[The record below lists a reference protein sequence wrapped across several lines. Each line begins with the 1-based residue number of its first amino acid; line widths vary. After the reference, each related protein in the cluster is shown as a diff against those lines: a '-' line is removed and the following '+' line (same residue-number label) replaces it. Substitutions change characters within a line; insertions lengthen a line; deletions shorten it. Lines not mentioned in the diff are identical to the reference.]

1 VSCVRQPRAG
11 CLLAHHGILMV
22 PLAARE
28 HAEVDA
34 IWIGLAGPVIMPARN
49 LTLVRGFR
57 APNWDALWL
66 APVRP

>member
-1 VSCVRQPRAG
+1 MSCVRQPRAG

-34 IWIGLAGPVIMPARN
+34 IWINSMGPLSHQHD

-57 APNWDALWL
+57 APSWDALWL